1 MNIRLNG
8 MRLRCVAL
16 IGVLVLSDTAVY
28 SQTRCPADSR
38 MEDLATRFIIHGGT
52 IKMPIGAFLLVRK
65 KTDIGAIRLIS
76 IDPTS
81 TEWLG
86 KSVYE
91 SYFQSNAS
99 GSFSSGNVVTKTG
112 ELNLQESKGLGRGV
126 YIYKPGPYR
135 ASIGKWSFSFFGPSL
150 MGMSDHSSWTGD
162 FGDHGFEFA
171 PTSACN
177 LSEVNVHDNR
187 LRWFRYDRNA
197 NVILTLSE
205 LAK

>member
-1 MNIRLNG
+1 
-8 MRLRCVAL
+8 MRLCRLAL
-16 IGVLVLSDTAVY
+16 IVVMVLSDTAVY
-28 SQTRCPADSR
+28 AQTRCPADSR
-38 MEDLATRFIIHGGT
+38 AEDLATRFIIHGGT

-65 KTDIGAIRLIS
+65 KNEIGAIHLIS

-91 SYFQSNAS
+91 SHFQSDGS
-99 GSFSSGNVVTKTG
+99 GSFLTGNVVTKTG
-112 ELNLQESKGLGRGV
+112 DLNLQESKGPGRGI

-150 MGMSDHSSWTGD
+150 MGMSDHSSWAGD

-197 NVILTLSE
+197 NVTLPLSD
-205 LAK
+205 LPK